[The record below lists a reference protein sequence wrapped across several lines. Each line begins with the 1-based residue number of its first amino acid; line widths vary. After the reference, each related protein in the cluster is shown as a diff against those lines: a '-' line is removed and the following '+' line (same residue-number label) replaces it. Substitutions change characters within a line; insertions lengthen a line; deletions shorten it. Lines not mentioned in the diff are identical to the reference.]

1 MPEKLTPETCEV
13 MLPVRYQGDLYRI
26 VRLPY
31 CSRRKECVCEL
42 LIDLGEMGSRFKRP
56 VKKRVPLSEVVEYPT
71 PEEIAEQTREYRK
84 TWSESMRIYK
94 SNGFY
99 KSSETVETQ
108 EFATQVR
115 SGYAKTFNNC

>member
-31 CSRRKECVCEL
+31 CCRRKNCDCEL
-42 LIDLGEMGSRFKRP
+42 LIDLGEFGSRYKRA
-56 VKKRVPLSEVVEYPT
+56 VKNRVLLSEVVEYPT
-71 PEEIAEQTREYRK
+71 PQEIEEQCRQFRE